1 MVGIAVLQFVL
12 SILVAGILLAR
23 ARSSADLTHALFN
36 RLFGNKGLEYE
47 ALVGATIR
55 SVASGILGVA
65 LIQSVFA
72 GFGFLVVGMP
82 GAGLWALLFLIA
94 AVLQVGVVVL
104 IPAVVYVF
112 TIASTTKATI
122 FLIWCLGVGLMD
134 NVLKP
139 FLLGRGVSVP
149 IAVIFIGAIGG
160 FMVVGVIGLFV
171 GAILL
176 SISYELVLAWLEI
189 PAAAPQDS

>member
-1 MVGIAVLQFVL
+1 
-12 SILVAGILLAR
+12 
-23 ARSSADLTHALFN
+23 
-36 RLFGNKGLEYE
+36 
-47 ALVGATIR
+47 
-55 SVASGILGVA
+55 
-65 LIQSVFA
+65 
-72 GFGFLVVGMP
+72 
-82 GAGLWALLFLIA
+82 
-94 AVLQVGVVVL
+94 
-104 IPAVVYVF
+104 
-112 TIASTTKATI
+112 
-122 FLIWCLGVGLMD
+122 MD

-189 PAAAPQDS
+189 PAAAP